1 MPANLIALSGALTVV
16 FLTIPGPVAA
26 QTGSFEKEAGD
37 LFRSGR
43 SILESLGGS
52 KKLGRALGADEI
64 GRGLKEALSVGT
76 KRVVSLLGRRNGFYR
91 SNDAHIPLPGELGKV
106 KRTLDQFGLGSLTND
121 LERRLNRA
129 AETAVPRAAR
139 IFADAIRDMT
149 LRDVRHIYD
158 GPGDSATR
166 YFQSRMTMPL
176 VRSMRPVVDQEL
188 AQVGALQAYDRMMG
202 QYRSLPFMPDVK
214 ADLTEHVLTK
224 ALDAVFLYL
233 AREEAAIR
241 RNPAKRTTE
250 LLRRVFGRG

>member
-1 MPANLIALSGALTVV
+1 MPMERVGLSGVVVMFAL
-16 FLTIPGPVAA
+16 
-26 QTGSFEKEAGD
+26 
-37 LFRSGR
+37 
-43 SILESLGGS
+43 SLGGPASAQERSLEKELFDAGRSLFDSFGGS
-52 KKLGRALGADEI
+52 KRVGRSLGLDEI

-76 KRVVSLLGRRNGFYR
+76 RRVISLLGRKDGFYR
-91 SNDAHIPLPGELGKV
+91 SVDAHIPLPGDLRRV
-106 KRTLDQFGLGSLTND
+106 KRTLDRFGLGSITDD

-139 IFADAIRDMT
+139 IFSDAIRDMT
-149 LRDVRHIYD
+149 LRDVRRIYE
-158 GPGDSATR
+158 GPEDSATR
-166 YFQSRMTMPL
+166 YFQSKMTPPL

-202 QYRSLPFMPDVK
+202 QYRSLPFVPDVK

-241 RNPAKRTTE
+241 RDPAKRTTQ